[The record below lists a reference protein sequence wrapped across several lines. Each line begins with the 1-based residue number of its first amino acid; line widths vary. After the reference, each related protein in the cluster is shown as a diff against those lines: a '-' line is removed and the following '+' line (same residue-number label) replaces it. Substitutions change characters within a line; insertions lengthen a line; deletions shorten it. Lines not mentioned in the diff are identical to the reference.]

1 VRRIRTAPGP
11 FGGNAR
17 AVRATRGGILVAG
30 RAYTEPG
37 TGSSDWALARYTPAG
52 RLIGVTT
59 TDFGT
64 GEDAAQAIALSPGRA
79 TVAGSIYGSH
89 GVARY
94 LTR

>member
-1 VRRIRTAPGP
+1 MNGDARRDSEAGLDVRYS
-11 FGGNAR
+11 F
-17 AVRATRGGILVAG
+17 AG
-30 RAYTEPG
+30 RAYTELG